1 MALKKYKPITAGT
14 RWRIG
19 NAYAEVTTNVPEKSL
34 VEKKSGTGGR
44 NAQGRRAMRYIGGGN
59 KKMYRQID
67 FKRNKKNIE
76 ATVATIEYDPNR
88 TAFIA
93 LLNYADG
100 EKRYILAP
108 AGLQVGAKVISADDA
123 APELGNALQMKFMP
137 LGTIIHNI
145 EMQPGQGGKLV
156 RSAGASAQLT
166 NKEEKYAVI
175 KMPSGELR
183 KLLINCY
190 ATVGVVSNSDHSLE
204 MAGKAGRNRWKGIR
218 PRNRGVAM
226 NPVDHPMGGGEGR
239 ASGGHPRSRTGKYAK
254 GEITRTRGKGSDK
267 MIIQR
272 RNGKKLSNK

>member
-1 MALKKYKPITAGT
+1 MALKKYKPMTAGT

-19 NAYAEVTTNVPEKSL
+19 NAYAEITSDTPEKSL
-34 VEKKSGTGGR
+34 LEKAAKTGGR

-59 KKMYRQID
+59 KQMYRIID
-67 FKRNKKNIE
+67 FKRNKKNIP

-108 AGLQVGAKVISADDA
+108 QGLQVGATVISGDDV
-123 APELGNALQMKFMP
+123 APEVGNALQMKFMP
-137 LGTIIHNI
+137 LGTNLHNI

-156 RSAGASAQLT
+156 RSAGTSAQLT
-166 NKEEKYAVI
+166 NKEEKYAVL

-183 KLLINCY
+183 KILINCV
-190 ATVGVVSNSDHSLE
+190 ATVGVVSNSDHNLE
-204 MAGKAGRNRWKGIR
+204 TAGKAGVNRWKGIR

-226 NPVDHPMGGGEGR
+226 NPVDHPMGGGEGKS
-239 ASGGHPRSRTGKYAK
+239 SGGHPRSRTGKYAK
-254 GEITRTRGKGSDK
+254 GEKTRTRGKGSDK
-267 MIIQR
+267 LIIQR
-272 RNGKKLSNK
+272 KDGKKLAK

>member
-19 NAYAEVTTNVPEKSL
+19 NAYAEITADVPEKSL
-34 VEKKSGTGGR
+34 LEKKSSTGGR
-44 NAQGRRAMRYIGGGN
+44 NFQGRRAMRYRGGGN
-59 KKMYRQID
+59 KNMYRLVD
-67 FKRNKKNIE
+67 FKRDKKDIP

-93 LLNYADG
+93 LVNYADG

-108 AGLQVGAKVISADDA
+108 QGLQVGAPVISGDA
-123 APELGNALQMKFMP
+123 VAPEVGNALQMKNMP
-137 LGTIIHNI
+137 LGTNVHNI
-145 EMQPGQGGKLV
+145 ETQPGQGGKMV
-156 RSAGASAQLT
+156 RSAGTSAQLT
-166 NKEEKYAVI
+166 NKEDRYAVL

-183 KLLINCY
+183 KVLINCY

-218 PRNRGVAM
+218 PRTRGVAM
-226 NPVDHPMGGGEGR
+226 NPVDHPMGGGEGK

-254 GEITRTRGKGSDK
+254 GLKTRKRGKGSDK
-267 MIIQR
+267 LIIQTR
-272 RNGKKLSNK
+272 KGKKLAK

>member
-19 NAYAEVTTNVPEKSL
+19 NAYAEITSDTPEKSL
-34 VEKKSGTGGR
+34 LEKKSNTGGR
-44 NAQGRRAMRYIGGGN
+44 NFQGRRAMRYRGGGN
-59 KKMYRQID
+59 KNMYRIVD
-67 FKRNKKNIE
+67 FKRNKKEIP

-93 LLNYADG
+93 LLHYADG

-108 AGLQVGAKVISADDA
+108 QGLQVGTAVLSGDA
-123 APELGNALQMKFMP
+123 VAPEIGNALQMKNMP
-137 LGTIIHNI
+137 LGTNVHNI

-166 NKEEKYAVI
+166 NKEERYAI
-175 KMPSGELR
+175 LKMPSGELR
-183 KLLINCY
+183 KVLINCY

-204 MAGKAGRNRWKGIR
+204 MAGKAGRNRWKGVR
-218 PRNRGVAM
+218 PRTRGVAM
-226 NPVDHPMGGGEGR
+226 NPVDHPMGGGEGK

-254 GEITRTRGKGSDK
+254 GLKTRKRGKGSDK
-267 MIIQR
+267 LIIQTKK
-272 RNGKKLSNK
+272 GKKLAQ